1 MNMEVIV
8 PVVVSDL
15 VCRLVSK
22 LVHTYQEREHVG
34 QKLRKLHLMLL
45 KIHASIDEA
54 EQRFITNQ
62 LILLQLKVFREA
74 MCQLARRVREQSCG
88 GRGRSGW
95 D

>member
-1 MNMEVIV
+1 MIIS
-8 PVVVSDL
+8 VVVNDL
-15 VCRLVSK
+15 VSRLVSK

-74 MCQLARRVREQSCG
+74 MCQGYYLLALQETEHLLCA
-88 GRGRSGW
+88 
-95 D
+95 